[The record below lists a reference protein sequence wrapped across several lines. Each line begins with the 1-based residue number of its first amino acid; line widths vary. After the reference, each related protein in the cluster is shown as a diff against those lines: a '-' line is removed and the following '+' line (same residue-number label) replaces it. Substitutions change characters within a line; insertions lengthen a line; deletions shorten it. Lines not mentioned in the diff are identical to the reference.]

1 MLVPFNIA
9 ARIVLCCAVAALAL
23 MGCSA
28 GQITQT
34 DSQVAAVDGTSGDL
48 GNTIALR
55 DAQIPYPSN
64 PNGTYP
70 AGSIVPVLVSIINQG
85 DSTDELVGVTSPAA
99 SQVLVLGTTQIP
111 PGTTVASTAGS
122 TVQISPVV
130 VGQLRVLLTTTRPLR
145 AGLNT
150 PLTFQFRN
158 AGQLTLP
165 VPIAAPPA
173 SSPH

>member
-1 MLVPFNIA
+1 MLVPLNIA
-9 ARIVLCCAVAALAL
+9 ARILVCCSAALAL
-23 MGCSA
+23 VGCSA

-34 DSQVAAVDGTSGDL
+34 DSQVSAVDGTSGNV
-48 GNTIALR
+48 GTTIALR

-70 AGSIVPVLVSIINQG
+70 AGSTVPVLVTIINQG
-85 DSTDELVGVTSPAA
+85 NSTDELTAVTSPAGQA
-99 SQVLVLGTTQIP
+99 LALGTTQIP
-111 PGTTVASTAGS
+111 PGTTVVSTAGS
-122 TVQISPVV
+122 TVQTSPLV

-158 AGQLTLP
+158 AGTVTIP
-165 VPIAAPPA
+165 VPITPP
-173 SSPH
+173 PTTNH